1 MCEPGEPGRP
11 KAPTQTAAC
20 SENSAKESKGANDGS
35 GNSEVQEQAV
45 SL

>member
-20 SENSAKESKGANDGS
+20 SVNSAKESKGVSDGS
-35 GNSEVQEQAV
+35 GNSVVQVQAV

>member
-1 MCEPGEPGRP
+1 MCEPGEPVRP

-20 SENSAKESKGANDGS
+20 SENSAKESKGAGDDS
-35 GNSEVQEQAV
+35 GNSVVQGQAV